1 MSDNPRPMNAP
12 GRPGLPR
19 PAGAPGAGPKG
30 ARPARPLPQ
39 PVGPSAASMRL
50 RAHLMIG
57 ILVTCV
63 VLIGLI
69 GWRVWKVLH
78 PQVASKVDVDAEFD
92 KALDQAKGA
101 SKDIFALETKVWG
114 KSEQLKPEDFTTI
127 QAKLGELRDSH
138 DKVKDLL
145 DLIHA
150 RGLDDSDSR
159 RVMVPKW
166 IQMKM
171 WILDASDLLENQKPP
186 DYGGLNIPMFL
197 TSEKI
202 RKAQEE
208 LKEIRT
214 TKDTVI
220 QKNDPAEIKAARKR
234 ITELRDA
241 FRSHAMKLQYLDKY
255 VAEGLARPDLTNK
268 DVMELDQLRD
278 DANKAQMAVKAAGTL
293 LQEFPE

>member
-19 PAGAPGAGPKG
+19 PAGAGPK
-30 ARPARPLPQ
+30 APRPARPLPQ
-39 PVGPSAASMRL
+39 APGPSAASLRL

-69 GWRVWKVLH
+69 GWRVWRVLH
-78 PQVASKVDVDAEFD
+78 PPTVTKVDVDTEFD
-92 KALDQAKGA
+92 KAMDQAKGA

-114 KSEQLKPEDFTTI
+114 KNEELKAEDFTTI
-127 QAKLGELRDSH
+127 QSKLGELRECH

-150 RGLDDSDSR
+150 RGLDDSGSR
-159 RVMVPKW
+159 QQIVPKW
-166 IQMKM
+166 IQLKM

-186 DYGGLNIPMFL
+186 EYGGLNIPMFL

-208 LKEIRT
+208 LKTINT
-214 TKDTVI
+214 TKDEII
-220 QKNDPAEIKAARKR
+220 QRNDPGEIKTVRKK
-234 ITELRDA
+234 IMDLREA
-241 FRSHAMKLQYLDKY
+241 FRGHANRLQELDKY

-268 DVMELDQLRD
+268 EVMELDQLRD
-278 DANKAQMAVKAAGTL
+278 DANKAQMAVVAAGKI
-293 LQEFPE
+293 LQAFPE